1 MTHVRLYDPG
11 TLGGVA
17 TARWCRRPDGQVVAR
32 RGRLPRRAV
41 PVEVYFACP
50 EEDDGAG
57 VVVRP
62 LLAALP
68 PPTPPPPPPAA
79 PRRRRAR
86 AARTVRRVPA
96 APDDGADDPPASRSV
111 AAQPSVDHVVLPGDD
126 PRRPLLD
133 LIAAEIV
140 ANILGNQGGHH
151 GSA

>member
-17 TARWCRRPDGQVVAR
+17 TARWCRRPDSQVVAR

-50 EEDDGAG
+50 EEDDGSG

-86 AARTVRRVPA
+86 SPRAVRRAPA
-96 APDDGADDPPASRSV
+96 ASDDGADPDAATGLDAAATSDPGSGLAV
-111 AAQPSVDHVVLPGDD
+111 DD

-133 LIAAEIV
+133 LLAEQIAAS
-140 ANILGNQGGHH
+140 ILRGG
-151 GSA
+151 GGQT